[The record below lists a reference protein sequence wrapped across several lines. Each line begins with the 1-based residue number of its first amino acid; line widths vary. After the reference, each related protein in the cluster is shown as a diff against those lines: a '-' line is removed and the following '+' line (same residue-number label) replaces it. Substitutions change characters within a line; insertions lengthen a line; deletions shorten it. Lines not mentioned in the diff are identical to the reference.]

1 MTKINLLPWREDR
14 RKQKQKEFI
23 NAMELSALIG
33 VLVVGLIHSS
43 IEGFK
48 AYQGQR
54 NQLLQSEIII
64 LDKKIIEIKD
74 IEAKK
79 KQLQAKIDL
88 IQQLQ
93 ESRPEAVHLFDEI
106 PKITPDGIFLT
117 KFTQTGAD
125 LIFEGKSD
133 SNARISAFMRAIE
146 ASLWLQKPTLSVIK
160 LPDKASTN
168 KTETD
173 TEPLSDFN
181 LHALQGKQK
190 NVNELGTAY
199 EAIRN

>member
-1 MTKINLLPWREDR
+1 MTKINLLPWREER

-33 VLVVGLIHSS
+33 VLIVGLIHSS
-43 IEGFK
+43 IEGLK

-79 KQLQAKIDL
+79 KQLQAKINL

-93 ESRPEAVHLFDEI
+93 ESRPEAVHLLDEI

-117 KFTQTGAD
+117 KFTQTGSD
-125 LIFEGKSD
+125 LNFEGKSD

-160 LPDKASTN
+160 LPDKPSNN
-168 KTETD
+168 KTD

>member
-1 MTKINLLPWREDR
+1 
-14 RKQKQKEFI
+14 
-23 NAMELSALIG
+23 
-33 VLVVGLIHSS
+33 
-43 IEGFK
+43 
-48 AYQGQR
+48 
-54 NQLLQSEIII
+54 

-160 LPDKASTN
+160 LPDKPSNN
-168 KTETD
+168 KTD

-190 NVNELGTAY
+190 NVNELGTAN

>member
-1 MTKINLLPWREDR
+1 MTKINLLPWREER
-14 RKQKQKEFI
+14 RKQRQKDFI

-33 VLVVGLIHSS
+33 ILVVGLIHTS
-43 IEGFK
+43 IQGLK

-54 NQLLQSEIII
+54 NQLLQNEIIL
-64 LDKKIIEIKD
+64 LDKKIIEIRD

-106 PKITPDGIFLT
+106 PKITPDGVFLN
-117 KFTQTGAD
+117 KFTQTGSE
-125 LIFEGKSD
+125 LIFEGKSE

-146 ASLWLQKPTLSVIK
+146 TSLWLQKPTLSVIK
-160 LPDKASTN
+160 LPDKAPN
-168 KTETD
+168 IKTD

-181 LHALQGKQK
+181 LHALQGKQQK
-190 NVNELGTAY
+190 VSELGTAN
-199 EAIRN
+199 EPIRN

>member
-1 MTKINLLPWREDR
+1 MTKINLLPWREER

-33 VLVVGLIHSS
+33 VLIVGLIHSS
-43 IEGFK
+43 IEGLK

-79 KQLQAKIDL
+79 KQLQAKINL

-93 ESRPEAVHLFDEI
+93 ESRPEAVHLLDEI

-117 KFTQTGAD
+117 KFTQTGSD
-125 LIFEGKSD
+125 LNFEGKSD

-160 LPDKASTN
+160 LPDKSSNN
-168 KTETD
+168 KTD

>member
-33 VLVVGLIHSS
+33 VIIVGLIHSS
-43 IEGFK
+43 IQGLK

-54 NQLLQSEIII
+54 NQLLQNEIIL

-79 KQLQAKIDL
+79 KQLQVKIDL

-106 PKITPDGIFLT
+106 PKITPDGVFLT
-117 KFTQTGAD
+117 KFTQNGAE
-125 LIFEGKSD
+125 LIFEGKSE

-146 ASLWLQKPTLSVIK
+146 SSLWLQKPSLSVIK
-160 LPDKASTN
+160 LPDKPSTN
-168 KTETD
+168 KTD

-190 NVNELGTAY
+190 NFSEQGTVY
-199 EAIRN
+199 EPIRN

>member
-1 MTKINLLPWREDR
+1 MTEINLLPWREER
-14 RKQKQKEFI
+14 RKQRQKDFI

-33 VLVVGLIHSS
+33 ILVVGLIHTS
-43 IEGFK
+43 IQGLK

-54 NQLLQSEIII
+54 NQLLQNEIIL

-106 PKITPDGIFLT
+106 PKITPDGVFLT
-117 KFTQTGAD
+117 KFTQTGTE
-125 LIFEGKSD
+125 LTFEGKSE

-160 LPDKASTN
+160 LPDKAPN
-168 KTETD
+168 IKTD

-181 LHALQGKQK
+181 LHALQGKQLK
-190 NVNELGTAY
+190 VSELGAAN
-199 EAIRN
+199 ESIRN